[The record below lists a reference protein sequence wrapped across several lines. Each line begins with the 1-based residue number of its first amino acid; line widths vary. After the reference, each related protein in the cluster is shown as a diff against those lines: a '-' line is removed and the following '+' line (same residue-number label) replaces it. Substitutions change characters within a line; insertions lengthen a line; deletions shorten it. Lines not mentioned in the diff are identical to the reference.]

1 MFVIVINL
9 QCVVKQ
15 YPDEFSKDRPDPD
28 TGNFDRVV
36 GRYVKSFPGKTDA

>member
-15 YPDEFSKDRPDPD
+15 YPDEFLKEQPDLD
-28 TGNFDRVV
+28 IGNFGRVI
-36 GRYVKSFPGKTDA
+36 GIYVKSFPGKTDA